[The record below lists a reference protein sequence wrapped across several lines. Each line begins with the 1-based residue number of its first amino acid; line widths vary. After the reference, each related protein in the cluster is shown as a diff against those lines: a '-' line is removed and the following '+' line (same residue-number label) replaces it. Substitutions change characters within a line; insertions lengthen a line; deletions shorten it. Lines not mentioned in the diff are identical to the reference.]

1 MKYFLI
7 NLLLLTHNP
16 VEKSEHGRVDA
27 CCVNFTKITKMYDT
41 NSGFKSMDVASGVS
55 ESATSRLPERSRKAY
70 DKIYQDFMNW
80 KISNDI
86 ESFKED
92 VILSYFSEMSDK
104 FKYSTLATNFSI
116 LKNTLVLNHKVD
128 ISKYS
133 KVIAL
138 LKSKAEGYTGKKS
151 KTFSP
156 DDINKFIKEAHDDEY
171 LAAKV
176 ALIFGIVGACRRQ
189 ELHRLRFTDVEVY
202 EARIFVKIYNAKS
215 NTYRVFTITGEYFE
229 LVKKY
234 ISLRPDHCHTPSFF
248 IHYQTGKYTSM
259 SVGINQFG
267 NLGKTIAK
275 YLGLPNPELYTGHCF
290 RRTSATILVDAD
302 GDILPLRGQARYKTI
317 PVSEPEDSTSDSMSS
332 LVANKSI
339 VDKNGPSKPENC
351 SSDITELRNDES
363 HHFPTSFE
371 NQSIEHVNINISNT
385 DDVENS
391 MDNKDEVWS
400 QIQNCFFKK
409 KTDTSVNTPGTSLS
423 EDYFDDLMEDED
435 KVKNPTENPLED
447 NGNKIVNISVPG
459 TPGNLKQILSTLV
472 RFNNCNIQNI
482 NIYCNK

>member
-1 MKYFLI
+1 M
-7 NLLLLTHNP
+7 
-16 VEKSEHGRVDA
+16 
-27 CCVNFTKITKMYDT
+27 KMYDT
-41 NSGFKSMDVASGVS
+41 NSDNESMDVASSGVS
-55 ESATSRLPERSRKAY
+55 ESAANDAYLVPERSRKAY

-80 KISNDI
+80 KITNDI
-86 ESFKED
+86 QSFKEE
-92 VILSYFSEMSDK
+92 VVLAYFREMSDK
-104 FKYSTLATNFSI
+104 FKYSTLSTNFSI

-138 LKSKAEGYTGKKS
+138 IKSKAEGYTGKKS

-156 DDINKFIKEAHDDEY
+156 DEINKFLKEAHDDEY

-189 ELHRLRFTDVEVY
+189 ELHRLQFTDVEVCGS
-202 EARIFVKIYNAKS
+202 RILVKIYNTKS
-215 NTYRVFTITGEYFE
+215 NTNRVFTVTGEYFE

-234 ISLRPDHCHTPSFF
+234 ISLRPDHCCSPSFF
-248 IHYQTGKYTSM
+248 IHYHAGKYTSM

-275 YLGLPNPELYTGHCF
+275 FLGLPNPELYTGHCF

-302 GDILPLRGQARYKTI
+302 GDILPLRGHARYKTI
-317 PVSEPEDSTSDSMSS
+317 PVSEPEDSTNDSMAS

-339 VDKNGPSKPENC
+339 VNKNDHSKIITETC
-351 SSDITELRNDES
+351 SSNIMENKIQEPNQFRN
-363 HHFPTSFE
+363 SFE
-371 NQSIEHVNINISNT
+371 NQSIEHVNINITNT
-385 DDVENS
+385 ATDVAENS
-391 MDNKDEVWS
+391 MENKDEVWS

-409 KTDTSVNTPGTSLS
+409 KTDVSINTPGTSLS
-423 EDYFDDLMEDED
+423 EDYFDDSIEDED
-435 KVKNPTENPLED
+435 KARNPTENPLED
-447 NGNKIVNISVPG
+447 NGNKIVNINVPG
-459 TPGNLKQILSTLV
+459 APGNLQQMLSTLV
-472 RFNNCNIQNI
+472 RFNNCNIQNV